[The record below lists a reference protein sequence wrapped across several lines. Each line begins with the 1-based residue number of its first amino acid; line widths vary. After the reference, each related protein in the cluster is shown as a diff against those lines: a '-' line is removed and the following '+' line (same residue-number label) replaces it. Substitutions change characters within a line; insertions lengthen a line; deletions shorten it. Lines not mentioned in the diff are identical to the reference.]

1 MRRLSLL
8 SAVDRRRP
16 PASPRPSLAQRGP
29 APDPLVKENATV
41 KLAPHTYV
49 IPDGNVGLVPNVGI
63 VVGSR
68 ATLVIDPG
76 LGRRNGE
83 AVLREVAK
91 VSKNTELYIASTHF
105 HRRAHDRLHRI
116 SPHREIHQLDG
127 AGSRVRTERH
137 AMVQTFSKRSEATA
151 EILKDAARRPAAI
164 TFDSTYTLDLG
175 GVRVRFMVVGPTHTK
190 GDTGFFVEGD
200 NVLFAGD
207 VVMNN
212 SFLAASAVSSM
223 KAWLAAFDT
232 FEALKPQTIVPAHG
246 EVGTGHDHRHQP
258 QHHAGRPGARPRAQ
272 GRGADGGRHGEDG
285 AGGVSGATSGVAAR
299 ERPCRRGQVR
309 LRGSAVTGT
318 LVRLKP
324 DTARPLLLLATS
336 TRIDLERRLNDLF
349 LSGRPQHFDAV
360 DRLGGAEPEVQRVEA
375 VRQVAR
381 VAVDGPSCTWTRRR

>member
-1 MRRLSLL
+1 MRTLSRSLL
-8 SAVDRRRP
+8 SIAAV
-16 PASPRPSLAQRGP
+16 ACTISTAAAQRGP

-41 KLAPHTYV
+41 KLAAHTYV
-49 IPDGNVGLVPNVGI
+49 IPDGNVSLVPNVGI

-83 AVLREVAK
+83 AILREVAK
-91 VSKNTELYIASTHF
+91 VSKNKEMYIASTHF
-105 HRRAHDRLHRI
+105 HAEHTTGYI
-116 SPHREIHQLDG
+116 AFPESAKYINSTVQEAEFEQG
-127 AGSRVRTERH
+127 GMQ
-137 AMVQTFSKRSEATA
+137 MVQMFSKRSEATA

-232 FEALKPQTIVPAHG
+232 FEALKPQAVVPAHG
-246 EVGTGHDHRHQP
+246 EVGPGTIIATNRSIMLGVQARARALKAEGRSADDTAKAVQAEFQA
-258 QHHAGRPGARPRAQ
+258 QHPEWPRAN
-272 GRGADGGRHGEDG
+272 GLA
-285 AGGVSGATSGVAAR
+285 AAAR
-299 ERPCRRGQVR
+299 
-309 LRGSAVTGT
+309 SAY
-318 LVRLKP
+318 
-324 DTARPLLLLATS
+324 
-336 TRIDLERRLNDLF
+336 
-349 LSGRPQHFDAV
+349 
-360 DRLGGAEPEVQRVEA
+360 AEAQ
-375 VRQVAR
+375 
-381 VAVDGPSCTWTRRR
+381 